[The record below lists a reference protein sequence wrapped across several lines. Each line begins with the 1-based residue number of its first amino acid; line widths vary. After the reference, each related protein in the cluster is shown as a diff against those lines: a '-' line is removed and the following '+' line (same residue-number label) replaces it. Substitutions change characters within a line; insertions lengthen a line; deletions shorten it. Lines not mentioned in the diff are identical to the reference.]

1 MATQQRDTGWSRV
14 LSGGSAIL
22 IINPTYM
29 KNILVCDDIAITNAA
44 MLTFFNFCIV
54 MDVLDQPGTIQV
66 TLLLLSLSQIFSIL
80 VLSWTN

>member
-1 MATQQRDTGWSRV
+1 MATHERDTGWSRV

-29 KNILVCDDIAITNAA
+29 KNILVCDDIVITNAA

-54 MDVLDQPGTIQV
+54 MDVWYYTYPSYFIATG
-66 TLLLLSLSQIFSIL
+66 IL
-80 VLSWTN
+80 FAS